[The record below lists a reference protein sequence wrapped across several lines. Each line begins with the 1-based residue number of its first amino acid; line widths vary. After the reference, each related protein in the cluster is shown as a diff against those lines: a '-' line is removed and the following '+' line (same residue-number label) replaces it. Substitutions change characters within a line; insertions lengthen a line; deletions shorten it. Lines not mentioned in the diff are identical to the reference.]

1 MFLFV
6 ARKKI
11 TITKEL
17 EVSDVCCFIITTKT
31 KGTWILTDHIFR
43 DPDFNSTCQRSQCAY
58 SPYENS
64 PTIHTTKQK
73 CLSEFGEEYTCCS
86 ENTGAFCEDYT
97 GIRTK
102 NNIISGGC
110 SEDCKE
116 IADCSSD
123 PENVW
128 CRNVKVKIVDEEK
141 DHIEE
146 PADYIPHALYQE
158 IIDHSHLTDEEK
170 EYHCEFHSP
179 CPHNPTSLSHLWSQ
193 HNETGCFTC
202 SHKFELNV
210 YNHPKYSPFRKIV
223 RHGYVPT
230 FIPHT
235 PTFNRG
241 KREVPQ
247 PGDQNYEGEPE
258 TSPSISTV
266 DKNIQCHSVYFW
278 VFK

>member
-1 MFLFV
+1 MIKQHTSETSNSFAIV
-6 ARKKI
+6 
-11 TITKEL
+11 
-17 EVSDVCCFIITTKT
+17 
-31 KGTWILTDHIFR
+31 IF
-43 DPDFNSTCQRSQCAY
+43 F
-58 SPYENS
+58 SP
-64 PTIHTTKQK
+64 QK

-110 SEDCKE
+110 SEECKE

-210 YNHPKYSPFRKIV
+210 SNHPKYSPFRKIV

-241 KREVPQ
+241 KRE
-247 PGDQNYEGEPE
+247 
-258 TSPSISTV
+258 TSPSTSTS
-266 DKNIQCHSVYFW
+266 CHSYYFW
-278 VFK
+278 RFTCINCEEYAGYPTKINYYQPEADEKWFKNGCCPGLQPFCSNTITCPSFNGQGNVKTIGRK